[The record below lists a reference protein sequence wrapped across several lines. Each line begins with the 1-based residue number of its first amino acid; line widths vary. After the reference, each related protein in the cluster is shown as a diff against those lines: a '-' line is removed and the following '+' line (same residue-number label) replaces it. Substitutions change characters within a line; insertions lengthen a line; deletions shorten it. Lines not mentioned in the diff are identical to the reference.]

1 MWLATV
7 LLFASLMFS
16 GIGLFFWGAA
26 AVALALTPARRR
38 QLVWLMPIAVV
49 LTAWYI
55 AYGHAGGPGTAAP
68 PQSFADRLATLPLYV
83 AWGVGASLAG
93 LIGEGGELGLVLLL
107 PALAVIG
114 LAWRRRRP
122 DAFALGIVAA
132 MIAFYLVLGF
142 NRAQFGYQQSGAGRY
157 VYEGAIFWILLL
169 ADAARNLPWRG
180 TWRPAL
186 VACAFLVC
194 FTSGATL
201 YTYIIAKSVQMT
213 RQTAD
218 LQALAIERADPCLNP
233 GATVD
238 PLVMPAVTSARA
250 YYHAIDRY
258 GDPVAGRAPIRDA
271 DFQRAVANLR
281 KPGCG

>member
-1 MWLATV
+1 
-7 LLFASLMFS
+7 
-16 GIGLFFWGAA
+16 
-26 AVALALTPARRR
+26 
-38 QLVWLMPIAVV
+38 
-49 LTAWYI
+49 
-55 AYGHAGGPGTAAP
+55 
-68 PQSFADRLATLPLYV
+68 
-83 AWGVGASLAG
+83 
-93 LIGEGGELGLVLLL
+93 
-107 PALAVIG
+107 
-114 LAWRRRRP
+114 
-122 DAFALGIVAA
+122 
-132 MIAFYLVLGF
+132 
-142 NRAQFGYQQSGAGRY
+142 

-194 FTSGATL
+194 FSSGATL

-218 LQALAIERADPCLNP
+218 LQALAIERTDPCLNP

-238 PLVMPAVTSARA
+238 PLVMPAITSARA
-250 YYHAIDRY
+250 YYHAIDLY